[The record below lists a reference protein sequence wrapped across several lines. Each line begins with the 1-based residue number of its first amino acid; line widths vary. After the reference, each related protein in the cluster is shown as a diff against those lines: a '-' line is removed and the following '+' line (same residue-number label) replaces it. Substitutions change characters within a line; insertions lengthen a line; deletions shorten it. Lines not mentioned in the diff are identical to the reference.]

1 MWADPIMRS
10 IVALK
15 GFDKRYREYKRVGWV
30 YVARNPCFAEP
41 VFKIGQTKVSPVMRV
56 EGLSS
61 STSVYRSFELAYFVH
76 VSDRD
81 LAEGH
86 VHQVLAAS
94 RVNPSKEFFLAPLM
108 TIVRVLDEAASR
120 WPIQLGR
127 TARVGFLEPALT
139 PRVVACHHCGGR
151 IKVPRLLVSVQ
162 VNCSHCSGG
171 FEVASDVRG

>member
-61 STSVYRSFELAYFVH
+61 STSVYRSFELVYFVH

-108 TIVRVLDEAASR
+108 TVVRVLDEAASR
-120 WPIQLGR
+120 WPILLGR
-127 TARVGFLEPALT
+127 TARAGFLEPALM
-139 PRVVACHHCGGR
+139 PRVVPCHHCGVKNR
-151 IKVPRLLVSVQ
+151 VPRLLVSVK
-162 VNCSHCSGG
+162 VNCNVCSGR
-171 FEVASDVRG
+171 FELATDVRG